1 MTMFMN
7 SKTHYIEG
15 IISLQNDVYC
25 RLHTF
30 LFKIPVGF
38 YIVLGKLIMKL
49 MWKAKERAK
58 TYLKKKN
65 CW

>member
-1 MTMFMN
+1 MFMN

-65 CW
+65 GW